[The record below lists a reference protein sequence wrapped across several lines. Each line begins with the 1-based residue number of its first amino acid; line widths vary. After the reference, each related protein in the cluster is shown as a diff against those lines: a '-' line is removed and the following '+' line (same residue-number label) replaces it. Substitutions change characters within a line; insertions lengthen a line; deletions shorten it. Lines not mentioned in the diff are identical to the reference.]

1 MIKKF
6 FKFIAF
12 ILCICICAMAVA
24 NCSVVFSKYQKQ
36 TVDSIDGKYDCI
48 IILGASVLSDGTPC
62 QMLADRLDTGI
73 ALYKKGV
80 SEKILLSGYTSTE
93 DIYDEIKAM
102 KKYCLDRNVPESAIF
117 SDGYGLS
124 TYDSVVR
131 AKRVYCANSAV
142 IVTQKYHLD
151 RALYVA
157 GYKGLDAVGVACDK
171 GNGGY
176 TDILN
181 NQVREML
188 ARTKAFFYCLLN
200 VQPKNLGEAQNINGS
215 PAGSSDAAGSD
226 GSEIYSEVPDN
237 ADAADLSAEKAPSA
251 E

>member
-12 ILCICICAMAVA
+12 ILCICVCAAAVA
-24 NCSVVFSKYQKQ
+24 NCSMVFSKYQKQ
-36 TVDSIDGKYDCI
+36 TVDSIEGKYDCI

-80 SEKILLSGYTSTE
+80 SERILLSGYTSTE

-102 KKYCLDRNVPESAIF
+102 KKYCLDREVPETAIF
-117 SDGYGLS
+117 TDGYGLC

-181 NQVREML
+181 NQVREIF
-188 ARTKAFFYCLLN
+188 ARTKAFFYCILN
-200 VQPKNLGEAQNINGS
+200 VQPKNLGEAQNIKGVQSDFSNDTASNG
-215 PAGSSDAAGSD
+215 A
-226 GSEIYSEVPDN
+226 EIYSEISDN
-237 ADAADLSAEKAPSA
+237 TDGTDLSAQETQAV